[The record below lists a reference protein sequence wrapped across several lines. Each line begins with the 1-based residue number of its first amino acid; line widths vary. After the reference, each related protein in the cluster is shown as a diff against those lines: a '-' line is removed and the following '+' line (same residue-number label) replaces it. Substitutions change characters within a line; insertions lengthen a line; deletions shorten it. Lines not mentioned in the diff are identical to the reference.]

1 MAKKKHKKRS
11 VRTKK
16 RPNSRIYHGLGAL
29 FIFGALY
36 FGYTYYNS
44 HFVTPWQS
52 SSDKAGFASV
62 VDNYSEDVQ
71 TAAAAFNLPYPYLMA
86 LIQLECSGIKP
97 AGERFEP
104 HVFRRLQAVRDG
116 KRKNYENITQSH
128 LANASDA
135 ALKNLATSWGP
146 FQLMGYKCILLDV
159 QIRDIRGD
167 RGVYHG
173 VNWINITYGDRLRR
187 GEYKNCFHMH
197 NTGRTYPRVGMPTT
211 HDPQYV
217 PRGLAGISRYQLK
230 SETNNAR

>member
-11 VRTKK
+11 VRTKN
-16 RPNSRIYHGLGAL
+16 RPHSRIYHGMGAL

-36 FGYTYYNS
+36 FGYIYYNS

-62 VDNYSEDVQ
+62 VDNYSEDVK
-71 TAAAAFNLPYPYLMA
+71 TAAAAFNLPYPYLMS

-116 KRKNYENITQSH
+116 KRKNYENITPSH

-146 FQLMGYKCILLDV
+146 FQLMGYKCILLDR
-159 QIRDIRGD
+159 QIRDIRGQEAVQA
-167 RGVYHG
+167 GIE
-173 VNWINITYGDRLRR
+173 WIDITYGNALRE
-187 GEYKNCFHMH
+187 GKFQDAFHLH
-197 NTGRTYPRVGMPTT
+197 NTGKPFPKSGPPATFHPDYVQKGMRLMKA
-211 HDPQYV
+211 H
-217 PRGLAGISRYQLK
+217 
-230 SETNNAR
+230 ETSD